1 MNKTTYLARLSLF
14 VISTT
19 AMLMIASCGG
29 GSSSNGCENTDP
41 TRNPNLPACGGS
53 SGSTPTPP
61 LSASGSITLALKNA
75 AGATTNTVAP
85 DAPGTLEALVKDKS
99 GNPVSGLAVSFL
111 TTDKTGGFAPASG
124 SALTNGSGVAS
135 ITLRA
140 GEAAGAFNSSAKAGA
155 TGAAS
160 NDVGYTV
167 VFPTLTLSAL
177 TINPTT
183 LSAGGNASVSVTV
196 LNGTAPYT
204 ASLPVTFSSDCATQ
218 GKATLSSPVV
228 TQNGVAVSSYTDK
241 GCGVADTITASVAL
255 AGATTSKIGSINVLP
270 ATVGSISFV
279 KADPA
284 NLALKGTGG
293 PGRLENSVVT
303 FKVVDSKGNPIVR
316 LVDFKLDTTVGG
328 LIVDPLSATSGSD
341 GTVSTV
347 VKAGTI
353 NTPVRVIATVNG
365 SSPVITS
372 LSDELVV
379 SSGVVDQAHFSLS
392 TEIFN
397 IEGWNQDGVCTAVT
411 AFLTDHFGNPVPD
424 GTAVSFTAEG
434 GQIGQS
440 CLTGRQNIVCN
451 PGPEL
456 HARGTCSVGFKSA
469 NSRPAD
475 ARISV
480 MAYTLGE
487 ESFKDNPANVNG
499 VNRFDVGEEFTDL
512 REPFRYDRAITDAQA
527 NDVNLNSASTITP
540 GTNEAYIDTD
550 GNGVWNSTGDS
561 AYNGVLQAAPNGKP
575 KTVHVR
581 QSLIQVLST
590 SFANITPLDPKTS
603 FPLNASALPLP
614 ECKDGIP
621 FTNATGVLAFAI
633 RDLNGTIFPGSPSN
647 TLPGN
652 ILAAGTKIEFATTN
666 GTIVSPTS
674 YTVINTNDPSQ
685 TGWIYRVF
693 ITSDAT
699 QTGEGA
705 KNPDGSQQ
713 PSYVCTNSVKSGFL
727 KITVTSPSGAIT
739 PFLASITD

>member
-1 MNKTTYLARLSLF
+1 MNKTANRARQSLF
-14 VISTT
+14 VVST
-19 AMLMIASCGG
+19 AAILLIAGCGG
-29 GSSSNGCENTDP
+29 GGGNNGCESIDP
-41 TRNPNLPACGGS
+41 SRSANLPACGGTPATDPTSPS
-53 SGSTPTPP
+53 SS
-61 LSASGSITLALKNA
+61 SGSITLALKNA
-75 AGATTNTVAP
+75 TGTATNTIAP

-135 ITLRA
+135 ITRRA
-140 GEAAGAFNSSAKAGA
+140 GEAAGAFNSSAKADA

-160 NDVGYTV
+160 NSVGYTV

-228 TQNGVAVSSYTDK
+228 TQNGIAVSSYTDK
-241 GCGVADTITASVAL
+241 GCGVADTITASVTL
-255 AGATTSKIGSINVLP
+255 AGATTSKTGSINVLP

-328 LIVDPLSATSGSD
+328 LIVDPVSATSASD

-440 CLTGRQNIVCN
+440 CLTGRPNIVCD

-561 AYNGVLQAAPNGKP
+561 AYNGVLQAVPNGKP

-590 SFANITPLDPKTS
+590 SYANITPLDPLTS
-603 FPLNASALPLP
+603 LPLP
-614 ECKDGIP
+614 EPITLKLPECIDKTP
-621 FTNATGVLAFAI
+621 FVNKTGVLKFAI
-633 RDLNGTIFPGSPSN
+633 RDLNPTIFPSN

-652 ILAAGTKIEFATTN
+652 ILPAGTKIEITTAN

-685 TGWIYRVF
+685 KSWIYSIYV
-693 ITSDAT
+693 TSDAT
-699 QTGEGA
+699 QTGEGVTGA
-705 KNPDGSQQ
+705 DGVKQ
-713 PSYVCTNSVKSGFL
+713 PSYVCTNPIKSGL
-727 KITVTSPSGAIT
+727 LTIKVTSPLGAIT
-739 PFLASITD
+739 YDQVFITD